1 MKLRT
6 TLTASLLSVALL
18 SPLPANAVPVAA
30 SNADASGLCTQEINS
45 SSGVTITRSGT
56 ECIIRFAPSA
66 TTTYTWNRPT
76 GVTNFRVL
84 IVGGGGGGGSNYGG
98 GGGGGGFI
106 DTTTA
111 ASTSTLSITV
121 GGGGAG
127 SLNGNSTDA
136 SSGTNSSFV
145 GSSTLT
151 AVGGGRAGSADL
163 TVAGASGGS
172 GGGGGGT
179 SGSGGSAT
187 TNQGF
192 AGGRAW
198 HFESSDSVATGGGGG
213 AGGAGTNGSN
223 SSNVQ
228 GGAGGA
234 GRSSDISGS
243 TVFYA
248 GGGGGGTH
256 TGGSGTCVGTAAGGN
271 GGGGAAGTC
280 KTSGSN
286 TGNAGVSGTNGTGG
300 GGGGGSVWAGRTT
313 NAFGGNGGSGVVIVR
328 FTADV
333 APVITGPSSAT
344 GSSSSI
350 SITENT
356 TTVFTFSAN
365 EAVTWS
371 LSGVDSATFTIT
383 SGGVLTTTTRDFEA
397 PTDSD
402 TNNTYVVVISA
413 TDSLSLVTTQTLTV
427 TVTNLNEV
435 AQVGNP
441 TVSGLIYKGTTA
453 IISITANT
461 PSSIRFLVNGKR
473 ISGCLAR
480 TTTGSYPNVS
490 ATCSWKPAVTGANA
504 ITAVVTPINTSFSS
518 VTSNRANFWVLKRSG
533 TR

>member
-6 TLTASLLSVALL
+6 TLTASLLSIGLL
-18 SPLPANAVPVAA
+18 SPLPANAISVAA
-30 SNADASGLCTQEINS
+30 SNADATGLCTQEINS
-45 SSGVTITRSGT
+45 SSGVTITRSGS
-56 ECIIRFAPSA
+56 ECIVRFAPTS

-76 GVTNFRVL
+76 GVTSFRVL
-84 IVGGGGGGGSNYGG
+84 VVGGGGGGGSNYGG
-98 GGGGGGFI
+98 GGGAGGFI
-106 DTTTA
+106 DTTTS

-136 SSGTNSSFV
+136 SNGTNSSFV

-163 TVAGASGGS
+163 TAAGANGGS
-172 GGGGGGT
+172 GGGGGST
-179 SGSGGSAT
+179 SGAGGMPT

-192 AGGRAW
+192 AGGLSRYW
-198 HFESSDSVATGGGGG
+198 TGSDSVATGGGGG
-213 AGGAGTNGSN
+213 ASAVGGAGSL
-223 SSNVQ
+223 SSSVQ

-234 GRSSDISGS
+234 GKSSDITGS

-256 TGGSGTCVGTAAGGN
+256 TGSGGTCAGTAAGGN

-280 KTSGSN
+280 KTSGDS
-286 TGNAGVSGTNGTGG
+286 TGNPGVSGTNGTGG
-300 GGGGGSVWAGRTT
+300 GGGGGSVWAGRTN

-328 FTADV
+328 FTADL

-344 GSSSSI
+344 GSTSSI

-356 TTVFTFSAN
+356 TTVFTFTAN

-383 SGGVLTTTTRDFEA
+383 SGGVLTTTGRDFEA

-402 TNNTYVVVISA
+402 TNNTYVVVITA

-435 AQVGNP
+435 AEVGNP
-441 TVSGLIYKGTTA
+441 TVSGLIYKGTTV
-453 IISITANT
+453 IVSITANT
-461 PSSIRFLVNGKR
+461 PSSIRFFANGKR

-490 ATCSWKPAVTGANA
+490 ATCSWKPAVTGANV
-504 ITAVVTPINTSFSS
+504 ITAVVTPINNSFSS

>member
-6 TLTASLLSVALL
+6 ALAACLLTVTFL
-18 SPLPANAVPVAA
+18 SPLPASAVSVTA
-30 SNADASGLCTQEINS
+30 SNTDANGLCTQVIS
-45 SSGVTITRSGT
+45 SSSSVTITRSGS
-56 ECIIRFAPSA
+56 ECIIRFAPIS
-66 TTTYTWNRPT
+66 TTTYTWTRPS
-76 GVTNFRVL
+76 GVTSFRVL
-84 IVGGGGGGGSNYGG
+84 IVAGGGGGGSNYGG

-111 ASTSTLSITV
+111 ASTSSISITV

-136 SSGTNSSFV
+136 SNGSNSSFV
-145 GSSTLT
+145 GTTTLT

-163 TVAGASGGS
+163 TAAGASGGS
-172 GGGGGGT
+172 GGGGGGV

-192 AGGRAW
+192 AGGRANYIAGPDTV
-198 HFESSDSVATGGGGG
+198 STGGGGG
-213 AGGAGTNGSN
+213 AGGVGGDGRSTGTALGGS
-223 SSNVQ
+223 
-228 GGAGGA
+228 GGAGK
-234 GRSSDISGS
+234 SSDITGS
-243 TVFYA
+243 TLYYA

-256 TGGSGTCVGTAAGGN
+256 TGSGGTCAGTAAGSH
-271 GGGGAAGTC
+271 GGGMAGTC
-280 KTSGSN
+280 KSSGNN
-286 TGNAGVSGTNGTGG
+286 TGNPGTSGTNGTGG
-300 GGGGGSVWAGRTT
+300 GGGGGSVFTGRTS
-313 NAFGGNGGSGVVIVR
+313 AAYGGNGGSGIVIVR

-344 GSSSSI
+344 GSTSSI

-383 SGGVLTTTTRDFEA
+383 SSGVLTTSAKDFEA

-402 TNNTYVVVISA
+402 TNNTYIVVITA

-435 AQVGNP
+435 ALVGNP
-441 TVSGLIYKGTTA
+441 SVSGLIYKGTST

-461 PSSIRFLVNGKR
+461 PANIRFFVNGKR

-480 TTTGSYPNVS
+480 ATTGSYPSVS
-490 ATCSWKPAVTGANA
+490 ASCSWKPAVTGANF
-504 ITAVVTPINTSFSS
+504 ITAVVTPIDTSFSS
-518 VTSNRANFWVLKRSG
+518 VTSGRTNLWVLKRSG